1 MTETI
6 KQLYD
11 RYEHG
16 LLDRGALADFKERLD
31 HASDEELWQL
41 INGDSMMA
49 PMVSM
54 PEQAKHELLN
64 QLRKIIYRHRLMRI
78 LRYAAMIVVLV
89 SAVYGASYFFIHD
102 QAKVTDTEISIA
114 SGHKGHIVLPDG
126 TRVDINSNTVLRY
139 NIEPGD
145 HRWVTI
151 ERGEAYFDVTK
162 DPACPFVVSVRD
174 MDIKVLGTTFNVR
187 LIADRIETS
196 LFTGRVSID
205 TKKSHI
211 KATLQPGEK
220 SVYHDDLH
228 MLSIEPCDAHK
239 DQGWRDGYL
248 IFTSTPLSDVL
259 RQVEAWYGVHIHYR
273 PSSLTSDRLTGSF
286 HNESIR
292 SVMQTLSLQYG
303 FRYDI
308 VGEHITIK

>member
-102 QAKVTDTEISIA
+102 QAKVTD
-114 SGHKGHIVLPDG
+114 K
-126 TRVDINSNTVLRY
+126 
-139 NIEPGD
+139 
-145 HRWVTI
+145 
-151 ERGEAYFDVTK
+151 
-162 DPACPFVVSVRD
+162 
-174 MDIKVLGTTFNVR
+174 
-187 LIADRIETS
+187 
-196 LFTGRVSID
+196 
-205 TKKSHI
+205 
-211 KATLQPGEK
+211 
-220 SVYHDDLH
+220 
-228 MLSIEPCDAHK
+228 
-239 DQGWRDGYL
+239 
-248 IFTSTPLSDVL
+248 
-259 RQVEAWYGVHIHYR
+259 
-273 PSSLTSDRLTGSF
+273 
-286 HNESIR
+286 
-292 SVMQTLSLQYG
+292 
-303 FRYDI
+303 
-308 VGEHITIK
+308 